1 MSAQEHGAN
10 DATPGQ
16 AALQAGEIVYLYH
29 WRFASGE
36 EFGLFRHAADADAMA
51 AKHAGEGLSEV
62 ISMAVLDRPQPAPGP
77 LRTAWE
83 PLAAGERTPA
93 FEMGLAFERARAMG
107 EPLGACWEAAYQ
119 AAREHWTRQAAPELA
134 ALAQESIRLAAANRM
149 LRELLGEV
157 GVMAANAPE
166 DGDSF
171 AVCEEIAMRV
181 AAAGV
186 PDSAAAPDLNAFPW
200 RQGRSQGRNLYART
214 GGDDWKAD
222 VMIGQLNTP
231 ELAAGAVRAHN
242 AAMENL

>member
-1 MSAQEHGAN
+1 
-10 DATPGQ
+10 
-16 AALQAGEIVYLYH
+16 
-29 WRFASGE
+29 
-36 EFGLFRHAADADAMA
+36 
-51 AKHAGEGLSEV
+51 
-62 ISMAVLDRPQPAPGP
+62 
-77 LRTAWE
+77 
-83 PLAAGERTPA
+83 
-93 FEMGLAFERARAMG
+93 MGLAFERARAMG

-119 AAREHWTRQAAPELA
+119 AAREHWTRQPAPEAEPAPEMERKLSVALNALQRIDRTRRTVVDQAALWDIAQEAIDQVTDVDGQLTQPAPELA
-134 ALAQESIRLAAANRM
+134 AAKVVELGTAWRLLGEA
-149 LRELLGEV
+149 RELLNDI
-157 GVMAANAPE
+157 GVMAANAPG